1 MLRCEA
7 ACKGRASVGADVP
20 FTFDPFAAGPFAAGP
35 FVTGP
40 FVTGPLAATP
50 DLIGT
55 AGAPEPVS
63 GYDVADT
70 GAQMRQDHDI

>member
-7 ACKGRASVGADVP
+7 ARKGRLIVEAGVP
-20 FTFDPFAAGPFAAGP
+20 FKFDPFAADPFAAEP
-35 FVTGP
+35 FADSVAVP
-40 FVTGPLAATP
+40 P

-70 GAQMRQDHDI
+70 GARMRQDHDI

>member
-1 MLRCEA
+1 MLRCDA
-7 ACKGRASVGADVP
+7 ACSGRASVGADVP
-20 FTFDPFAAGPFAAGP
+20 FTFDPFAAD
-35 FVTGP
+35 
-40 FVTGPLAATP
+40 PLAADPLAAAP

-70 GAQMRQDHDI
+70 GARMRQDHDI

>member
-1 MLRCEA
+1 MGFRLARPMLRCEA
-7 ACKGRASVGADVP
+7 ARTGRVSVDVP
-20 FTFDPFAAGPFAAGP
+20 FTFNPFAADPFADPVAA
-35 FVTGP
+35 
-40 FVTGPLAATP
+40 AP

-70 GAQMRQDHDI
+70 GARMRQDHDI

>member
-7 ACKGRASVGADVP
+7 ACRGRTSVGADVP
-20 FTFDPFAAGPFAAGP
+20 FTFDPFAADPFAADP
-35 FVTGP
+35 FAP
-40 FVTGPLAATP
+40 TP

-70 GAQMRQDHDI
+70 GARMRQDHDI

>member
-7 ACKGRASVGADVP
+7 ARRGRVSVDVP
-20 FTFDPFAAGPFAAGP
+20 FTFDPFAAEPIADRFAAP
-35 FVTGP
+35 
-40 FVTGPLAATP
+40 P

-70 GAQMRQDHDI
+70 GARMRQDHDI

>member
-7 ACKGRASVGADVP
+7 APRGRASVGADVP
-20 FTFDPFAAGPFAAGP
+20 FTFVPFAADPFTPA
-35 FVTGP
+35 
-40 FVTGPLAATP
+40 P

-55 AGAPEPVS
+55 AGAPKPVS

-70 GAQMRQDHDI
+70 GARMRQDHDI

>member
-7 ACKGRASVGADVP
+7 ARRGRVSVGAEVP
-20 FTFDPFAAGPFAAGP
+20 FTFDPFAADPFADP
-35 FVTGP
+35 V
-40 FVTGPLAATP
+40 AAAP

-63 GYDVADT
+63 GYDVAHT
-70 GAQMRQDHDI
+70 GARMRRDHDI

>member
-7 ACKGRASVGADVP
+7 ARRGRMSVDVP
-20 FTFDPFAAGPFAAGP
+20 FTFDPFAADPFAP
-35 FVTGP
+35 P
-40 FVTGPLAATP
+40 P

-63 GYDVADT
+63 GYDVAHT
-70 GAQMRQDHDI
+70 GARMRQDHDI

>member
-7 ACKGRASVGADVP
+7 ARRGRASVGADVP
-20 FTFDPFAAGPFAAGP
+20 FTYDPFPVDPFAASPDVMPFAA
-35 FVTGP
+35 
-40 FVTGPLAATP
+40 AP

-63 GYDVADT
+63 GYDVAHT
-70 GAQMRQDHDI
+70 GAWMRQDHDI

>member
-7 ACKGRASVGADVP
+7 ARKGRVSVDVP
-20 FTFDPFAAGPFAAGP
+20 FTFDPFPADRFAGPFGA
-35 FVTGP
+35 
-40 FVTGPLAATP
+40 PL
-50 DLIGT
+50 DLIRT

-70 GAQMRQDHDI
+70 GARMRQDHDI

>member
-7 ACKGRASVGADVP
+7 ARRGRLSVGADVP
-20 FTFDPFAAGPFAAGP
+20 FTVD
-35 FVTGP
+35 
-40 FVTGPLAATP
+40 PLAAEPFADPVAPPP

-70 GAQMRQDHDI
+70 GARMRQDHDI

>member
-7 ACKGRASVGADVP
+7 APSGRASVGADVP
-20 FTFDPFAAGPFAAGP
+20 FTFVPFRVDPFAAA
-35 FVTGP
+35 
-40 FVTGPLAATP
+40 P
-50 DLIGT
+50 DLIGP

-70 GAQMRQDHDI
+70 GALMRQDHDI

>member
-7 ACKGRASVGADVP
+7 AGKGRARVRADVP
-20 FTFDPFAAGPFAAGP
+20 FTFVPFAADRFGAA
-35 FVTGP
+35 
-40 FVTGPLAATP
+40 P

-63 GYDVADT
+63 GYDVAHT
-70 GAQMRQDHDI
+70 GAWMRQDHDI

>member
-7 ACKGRASVGADVP
+7 ARRGRMSVDVP
-20 FTFDPFAAGPFAAGP
+20 FTFDPFAAA
-35 FVTGP
+35 
-40 FVTGPLAATP
+40 P

-70 GAQMRQDHDI
+70 GARMRQDHDI

>member
-1 MLRCEA
+1 MPRCEA
-7 ACKGRASVGADVP
+7 ACGGLASVGADVP
-20 FTFDPFAAGPFAAGP
+20 FTFDPFAADPFAADP
-35 FVTGP
+35 FAP
-40 FVTGPLAATP
+40 TP

-70 GAQMRQDHDI
+70 GAWMRQDHDI

>member
-7 ACKGRASVGADVP
+7 APSGRASVGAEVP
-20 FTFDPFAAGPFAAGP
+20 FTFGPFAADSFAADP
-35 FVTGP
+35 F
-40 FVTGPLAATP
+40 AATP

-55 AGAPEPVS
+55 AGAQEPVS

-70 GAQMRQDHDI
+70 GARMRQDHDI